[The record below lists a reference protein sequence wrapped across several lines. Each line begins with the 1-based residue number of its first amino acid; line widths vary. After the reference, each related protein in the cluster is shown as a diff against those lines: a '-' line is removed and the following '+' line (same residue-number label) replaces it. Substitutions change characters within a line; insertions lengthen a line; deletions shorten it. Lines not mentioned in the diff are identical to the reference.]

1 MKLPFPTLHQTLVLA
16 VAGLVYYL
24 ALIGCAQLLRR
35 SHNLQF
41 GRFYHAFAAAAA
53 LLGGLTLSGW
63 VPSWNPN
70 LVLNVGAITVLLS
83 AFPLIALLNRV
94 LWTRTLPDGRRADAP
109 RLLADTTGLL
119 VLLAAAVVVWSVI
132 YKNTLPTTLLA
143 GSGVAAF
150 IIGFAMQDLLGN
162 ILAGFALYVS
172 KPFKVGDWL
181 LVDTYHA
188 RVLEVAWRSTRLL
201 TNDEVVLE
209 VPNSDLVKRPIINF
223 HQPAPRHAL
232 RAALGLHYN
241 VPPARALIV
250 LRHAA
255 ITVPGV
261 CPEPPPEVY
270 IKEFAASSVNY
281 EIKFWVEDHRLMNR
295 VTSEVLSH
303 CWYAVRRAG
312 MEIPF
317 PTITLHQPGPR
328 DPAAEARAAAAA
340 ALRAHSIFSFLSTAQ
355 VDDLVQHSS
364 VVLFAPAEPL
374 VEQGEHG
381 ASMFLVVQGY
391 VDVRVARNG
400 VTKVV
405 TQLGPGDCLGEMS
418 VLTGERRSATVV
430 ALAEVEAVE
439 ITHAAFSA
447 FVRHNPEVLNRLG
460 ELLAQRQQA
469 NVEPMPGAAPAAP
482 PEIPRKH
489 HSPPPRLLRAGRLRR
504 KGQRSRGTEAAEENF

>member
-1 MKLPFPTLHQTLVLA
+1 MNEAFPTLHEGLVLA
-16 VAGLVYYL
+16 GTALAYYVV
-24 ALIGCAQLLRR
+24 LIFCAQLLRR
-35 SHNLQF
+35 THNLQF
-41 GRFYHAFAAAAA
+41 GRSYHAFAVSVA
-53 LLGGLTLSGW
+53 LMSGLVWSGW
-63 VPSWNPN
+63 TPTWDES
-70 LVLNVGAITVLLS
+70 LLLDLGALTVLLS
-83 AFPLIALLNRV
+83 AFPLITLLNRL
-94 LWTRTLPDGRRADAP
+94 LWTRALPDGRRADAP
-109 RLLADTTGLL
+109 RLLADTTGL
-119 VLLAAAVVVWSVI
+119 VVFLAAALVVWSII

-150 IIGFAMQDLLGN
+150 VIGFAMQDLLGN
-162 ILAGFALYVS
+162 ILAGFALYIS

-181 LVDTYHA
+181 LVDTHHA
-188 RVLEVAWRSTRLL
+188 RVLQVAWRSTRLI

-223 HQPAPRHAL
+223 HQPSPRHAL
-232 RAALGLHYN
+232 RAAIGLHYN
-241 VPPARALIV
+241 VPPARAQAV

-255 ITVPGV
+255 STVPGV

-270 IKEFAASSVNY
+270 VKEFAASSVNY
-281 EIKFWVEDHRLMNR
+281 EIKFWVDDHRLMNR

-340 ALRAHSIFSFLSTAQ
+340 ALRAHSIFSFLSIAQ

-374 VEQGEHG
+374 VEQGNHG
-381 ASMFLVVQGY
+381 ASMFLLVQGL
-391 VDVRVARNG
+391 VEVRVTRQGA
-400 VTKVV
+400 TKVI

-418 VLTGERRSATVV
+418 VLTGERRSATVI

-469 NVEPMPGAAPAAP
+469 NVQPTEGETGAPVV
-482 PEIPRKH
+482 ESRESIIRH
-489 HSPPPRLLRAGRLRR
+489 LRAFFELG
-504 KGQRSRGTEAAEENF
+504 E